1 MHAEGVEESGDED
14 CEVLWGCGGV
24 SEVSFCGGD
33 VDETTDLRHGRGG
46 ATVFGGPLHGFAS
59 VGDAEGGVLF

>member
-1 MHAEGVEESGDED
+1 MVVYASCRDVEIERGGKGTVVGTCDEWW
-14 CEVLWGCGGV
+14 C
-24 SEVSFCGGD
+24 GD
-33 VDETTDLRHGRGG
+33 VDETTDLRHERGG